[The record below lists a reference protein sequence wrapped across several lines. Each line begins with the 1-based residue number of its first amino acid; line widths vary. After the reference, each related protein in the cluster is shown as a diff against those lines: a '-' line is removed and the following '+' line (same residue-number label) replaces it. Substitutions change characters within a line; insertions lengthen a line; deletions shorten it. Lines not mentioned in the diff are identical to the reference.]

1 MESLNWSSL
10 IGIFKLLK
18 SLRYWNFN
26 TAQVLLESLKCPSLI
41 GILKLPKYYWN
52 FKTAQVLLELTTR
65 EMGVSGRW
73 KFSLHFRFD
82 FHHFKHRNRNGGIK
96 LFGINQTY
104 ITKLLVTWEPPFLR
118 VPNFRL
124 AFSAKAIP
132 NNVFL
137 CTVLSVL
144 AIRKDEQESS
154 QRLPSSMDLKELEW
168 KQKYCAFCTI
178 PWPLPRW

>member
-1 MESLNWSSL
+1 MEFQNCPSF
-10 IGIFKLLK
+10 IRIFKVPK
-18 SLRYWNFN
+18 S
-26 TAQVLLESLKCPSLI
+26 
-41 GILKLPKYYWN
+41 YWN
-52 FKTAQVLLELTTR
+52 FKTAQVLLELTKR

-144 AIRKDEQESS
+144 AIREDEQESS
-154 QRLPSSMDLKELEW
+154 QKLTSNMYLNELEC
-168 KQKYCAFCTI
+168 KQIYCALCSV